1 MEERPAEAGMS
12 WLQQKYIHCDKG
24 GRVWLLHDCIA
35 EKAALEGNVLTFFF
49 PEGIWVPESHKA
61 NAAGKTVR
69 TDAAKA
75 CYHLADDGETAVY
88 VFKEK
93 KNGKTVRKEWPLS
106 KLLDKLN
113 SGELRL
119 EFLCEYRDW
128 HRRLIECWLW
138 DEAHSWRACEIRFT
152 AEPLYYCWNR
162 LREDAA
168 I

>member
-1 MEERPAEAGMS
+1 MR
-12 WLQQKYIHCDKG
+12 
-24 GRVWLLHDCIA
+24 
-35 EKAALEGNVLTFFF
+35 FFSD
-49 PEGIWVPESHKA
+49 GIQ
-61 NAAGKTVR
+61 NLKTHEIFRWENIRASV
-69 TDAAKA
+69 
-75 CYHLADDGETAVY
+75 E
-88 VFKEK
+88 EK

-106 KLLDKLN
+106 KLLEKVN

-162 LREDAA
+162 IREDAA
-168 I
+168 V

>member
-1 MEERPAEAGMS
+1 MQNTKYLIVGAGIS
-12 WLQQKYIHCDKG
+12 G
-24 GRVWLLHDCIA
+24 
-35 EKAALEGNVLTFFF
+35 LTFANYCDGDYLIVEKENEPGGYCRTIRKGDFVWDYAGHFF
-49 PEGIWVPESHKA
+49 HFKTEELKKRFIESL
-61 NAAGKTVR
+61 
-69 TDAAKA
+69 D
-75 CYHLADDGETAVY
+75 ESQY

-106 KLLDKLN
+106 KLLEKVN

-162 LREDAA
+162 IREDAA
-168 I
+168 V